1 MLRKY
6 LYFDY
11 YSQFDPFFTESK
23 PETYRMH
30 LAHCVDNLR
39 QVLMCSADVGMIT
52 YEWVR

>member
-30 LAHCVDNLR
+30 LEHCVDNLR